1 MRLFVVACLA
11 TLCDARCEL
20 WTSSICEYLR
30 GFEVSDP
37 STRSSV
43 CKGLCPRHRNCDAMC
58 ECIAQ
63 NYEATCECDIGDC
76 GQQRQS
82 MICDLGCPYLEDS
95 CKALCSCLV
104 ETKACSPM
112 TTLHEPPP
120 LELVTADTAV
130 PLPIMEATSIQPA
143 R

>member
-1 MRLFVVACLA
+1 MLRFAVIAVIAA
-11 TLCDARCEL
+11 GAHARCEL

-30 GFEVSDP
+30 GFEVADP
-37 STRSSV
+37 SARSAV
-43 CKGLCPRHRNCDAMC
+43 CKGLCLRHRNCDEMC

-63 NYEATCECDIGDC
+63 NYEATCECEIGEC

-95 CKALCSCLV
+95 CKSLCTCLV
-104 ETKACSPM
+104 EKRACSPL

-120 LELVTADTAV
+120 FELITAESEV
-130 PLPIMEATSIQPA
+130 PLPVMESMQPA